1 MFSTR
6 ENRCHRF
13 QANIFN
19 KSKCQNCFKTV
30 DSHKLSEADLYQSK
44 PLQVGWLLLAPEGID
59 LSSPGHRKR
68 KWQRRYFVLYEHG
81 LLRYSLDEMPGTLP
95 QGSVNMTRCCEV
107 LDASSQTGFQ
117 NCLRLCFSERDF
129 YIKTEN
135 TDSIY
140 RWQENL
146 TVFPKAAKGNQRK
159 RKDLNNPQQTEE
171 QQISSSSAKKVF
183 SSGSSFKSTL
193 IRRGSLNSS
202 NVTGSR
208 VSQISDALT
217 NAATSKGSTV
227 GGGRVRSG
235 STAGVGNKSRA
246 GSTVDGVSLCSS
258 DKKLEEESLNGGVMV
273 SSSSGNAPSLN
284 NVFSPSVDQLL
295 ECSGA
300 DGTMNRLG
308 IESGYSSLEKTSAL
322 VGDAQKHTDSRCD
335 FASVCSPASQL
346 CMFPNSQYFSSSPFP
361 SPTSHSAKFSDGPGL
376 AVSCFR
382 DKKSLES
389 SGERN
394 TPMTH
399 TSRTH
404 THRHNTHQARS
415 PGRKIHRHQ
424 HRRSRASDQQES
436 SFLSVDA
443 ELVSTFMSPSTPQ
456 NEHKTAGSTS
466 QDSSPDND
474 IPDVSRPS
482 TSCSFRSKSLDRR
495 LDSTPTPDLLNFKKG
510 WMSRLGEDGK
520 WRKHWFVL
528 TDQTLRF
535 YRDAVAEEAADVDG
549 EINLSTCYDVTDYPV
564 QRNYG
569 FQIHTKDGVFTLCA
583 MTYGIRRNW
592 VQAVMKNVRPI
603 VAPDVTWKQSV
614 KPSSVPQKV
623 IGSHSCTGS
632 SQYNTLPQE
641 EEKRSRVRE
650 RRKEGRYKTFDWAE
664 LRCKQQKEEMS
675 NDLSEREWNHNCEH
689 RVPPAPASSPERP
702 IIRFESESSD
712 KECPL
717 KSSLYQGLKN
727 ISTDV
732 PSHSVMMVSNLISP
746 GSISPDSLEVH
757 CDSPGELLVNKP
769 KERKQVDQ
777 STSPLPVNLSSS
789 SVQTEWQWE
798 VELQSLHK
806 ELKAEHE
813 RNQTQEKESQLCET
827 RLQSELNNTQ
837 DCLRKAELRIQEAE
851 TLLKE
856 REEVLEDLRE
866 RLEEVT
872 GCLKAT
878 EEAQALKEVRL
889 ERHLRLLQESQ
900 ERERRSFSDSLD
912 QSEKRLKE
920 LEECLRQK
928 EAELQ
933 KRPIGE
939 ATEDVI
945 QRCQELQNQLEES
958 ENEVGRLQSR
968 LQNEETLYYDIEHNY
983 ERVCEEIQSLQ
994 GALQDCERLC
1004 EERFQTQLERKQE
1017 ELDKKERELQ
1027 EVLVKMAVLG
1037 SSLEE
1042 TERRLMDAQTHPP
1055 EASISTETLTEPQ
1068 CLFKVSNVRQKVKG
1082 KSGSETQPFTKGDES
1097 DRVISVIQALEL
1109 KLCDT
1114 EDRLRE
1120 LTMHLQQQQLNAGP
1134 HTLNDS
1140 YCAHTSIQNLD
1151 GRLFVNALESC
1162 TDDLNSLHGKALHRT
1177 SDNEDNE
1184 GQWLVCERPVNNQ
1197 ALDMASRV
1205 LSLEALVIQRMAS
1218 ALEHPSRE
1226 LLSDLRLHV
1235 LNMAQGGGD
1244 GDESRYFQTLL
1255 YSEEED
1261 QTDNTLSE
1269 SVIQRLCVRAEM
1281 AYLMHTCHT
1290 QTSQGQPGSEPFNL
1304 FPWPVSNSS
1313 SSGSQKEIVSKHEPK
1328 LADISPPELAPYSEQ
1343 MEELADNVLL
1353 EDSEVQLACRKNLVA
1368 ELRAQAQSLQELST
1382 HLQSDDKEAEL
1393 STGILRVALCQA
1405 TLAYMACR
1413 LRSAVQQEMRALRKQ
1428 REQAEYESRAMCRS
1442 MEVLFQEQTERYEE
1456 KLREGRV
1463 FVEKAEQGRVS
1474 AETDAQLRVD
1484 EAEKLQVEFEEK
1496 LQELQKIHEEEMS
1509 RLHKY
1514 YIHNM
1519 PKTTTVSVQAENG
1532 ETEQVTVLKGRIKKL
1547 QSENTCL
1554 REELNKQDDK
1564 TLQIDLENIKAT
1576 YEHGFSIMEESHQR
1590 VIEEMQRQHQ
1600 REIERL
1606 TEERERVLQEETNA
1620 TIAAIDAMRKAH
1632 KEEMDKTHKALQNG
1646 ASVDIRQLRVQY
1658 NEELESLHRELEVL
1672 SEQYSQKCL
1681 QNALLTQNMEA
1692 EREALSIMQRE
1703 NQELH
1708 THNRELN
1715 ECLAAEL
1722 SLMHSRMNGDVK
1734 HTQSSQEKE
1743 VYQLEVNLRVKE
1755 SEIKCLKQE
1764 ISSLKLELQAAI
1776 MHFKE
1781 LQTELS
1787 ALGVKTQSDFTKF
1800 RMEPTRKQS
1809 LNYDLMKSRSNPDFI
1824 KDCSSSALSQTIR
1837 SKSLK
1842 DGLTVLEKMKLF
1854 ELTERQKI

>member
-13 QANIFN
+13 QANIFD

-159 RKDLNNPQQTEE
+159 RKDLNNPQTEE

-183 SSGSSFKSTL
+183 SSGSSFKSTI

-227 GGGRVRSG
+227 SGGRVRSG

-284 NVFSPSVDQLL
+284 NVFSPSVDQLP

-322 VGDAQKHTDSRCD
+322 VGDAQKHTDSRR
-335 FASVCSPASQL
+335 SQ
-346 CMFPNSQYFSSSPFP
+346 
-361 SPTSHSAKFSDGPGL
+361 
-376 AVSCFR
+376 
-382 DKKSLES
+382 
-389 SGERN
+389 
-394 TPMTH
+394 
-399 TSRTH
+399 
-404 THRHNTHQARS
+404 
-415 PGRKIHRHQ
+415 
-424 HRRSRASDQQES
+424 ASDQHDS

-443 ELVSTFMSPSTPQ
+443 ELVSTFMSPSSPQ
-456 NEHKTAGSTS
+456 NDHKTAVSTS

-603 VAPDVTWKQSV
+603 VAPDVTRKQSV

-675 NDLSEREWNHNCEH
+675 NDLSGREWNHNCEH

-712 KECPL
+712 KECPQ
-717 KSSLYQGLKN
+717 KSNLYQGLKI

-746 GSISPDSLEVH
+746 GSISPDSLEVDSSAVRVH

-769 KERKQVDQ
+769 KERKWVDQ

-1055 EASISTETLTEPQ
+1055 EARISTESLTEPQ

-1162 TDDLNSLHGKALHRT
+1162 TGALSSLHGKALQRT

-1184 GQWLVCERPVNNQ
+1184 GQWLVCERPGNNQ

-1218 ALEHPSRE
+1218 ALEHPGRE
-1226 LLSDLRLHV
+1226 LLNRLSDLRLHV
-1235 LNMAQGGGD
+1235 LKMAQGGGG

-1413 LRSAVQQEMRALRKQ
+1413 LHSAVQQEMRALRKQ

-1474 AETDAQLRVD
+1474 AETNAQLRVD

-1509 RLHKY
+1509 RLHYY

-1658 NEELESLHRELEVL
+1658 NEEIESLHRELEVL